1 MALKKNTLNTA
12 DQTAT
17 KKEWK
22 RILVPMSKLSFIYT
36 NEAGRTAMSFALA
49 EHDDITFMVSAKL
62 VRVTPDHTAFSVAL
76 PVPAGADDEIR
87 LSQSIAPAQKDGKW
101 ERKELSAEKIED
113 LGYPFEA

>member
-1 MALKKNTLNTA
+1 MALKNNNTTKS
-12 DQTAT
+12 DQS

-36 NEAGRTAMSFALA
+36 GDNGRTSFSFALA

-62 VRVTPDHTAFSVAL
+62 VKVTPDHTAFSVAL
-76 PVPAGADDEIR
+76 PVPENGEEIR
-87 LSQSIAPAQKDGKW
+87 LSQSNAPAQKAGMW

>member
-1 MALKKNTLNTA
+1 MALKNNQT
-12 DQTAT
+12 QTAGET
-17 KKEWK
+17 AKKEWK

-36 NEAGRTAMSFALA
+36 GDNGKTSFSFALA

-62 VRVTPDHTAFSVAL
+62 VKVTSDRTAFSVAL
-76 PVPAGADDEIR
+76 PVPTNGEEIK

-113 LGYPFEA
+113 LGYPFEV

>member
-1 MALKKNTLNTA
+1 MALKNNTTKS
-12 DQTAT
+12 DQS

-36 NEAGRTAMSFALA
+36 GDNGRTSFSFALA

-62 VRVTPDHTAFSVAL
+62 VKVTPDHAAFSVAL
-76 PVPAGADDEIR
+76 PVPENGEEIR

>member
-1 MALKKNTLNTA
+1 MALKNNTQKAEETA
-12 DQTAT
+12 

-36 NEAGRTAMSFALA
+36 GDNGKTSFSFALA

-62 VRVTPDHTAFSVAL
+62 VKVTPDHTAFSVAL
-76 PVPAGADDEIR
+76 PVPSEGEEIK
-87 LSQSIAPAQKDGKW
+87 LSKSIAPAQKDGKW

>member
-1 MALKKNTLNTA
+1 MALKNNNTKS
-12 DQTAT
+12 DQS

-22 RILVPMSKLSFIYT
+22 RILVPMAKLSFIYT
-36 NEAGRTAMSFALA
+36 GDNGKTSFSFALA

-62 VRVTPDHTAFSVAL
+62 VRVTPDHTAFSVAM
-76 PVPAGADDEIR
+76 PVPENGEEIR
-87 LSQSIAPAQKDGKW
+87 LSQSIPPAQKDGKW

>member
-1 MALKKNTLNTA
+1 MALKNNQT
-12 DQTAT
+12 QTAGET
-17 KKEWK
+17 AKKEWK

-36 NEAGRTAMSFALA
+36 GDNGKTSFSFALA

-62 VRVTPDHTAFSVAL
+62 VKVTSDRTAFSVAL
-76 PVPAGADDEIR
+76 PVPSEGEEIK

>member
-1 MALKKNTLNTA
+1 MALKNNNTKA
-12 DQTAT
+12 DQS

-22 RILVPMSKLSFIYT
+22 RILVPMAKLSFIYT
-36 NEAGRTAMSFALA
+36 GENGKTSFSFALA

-62 VRVTPDHTAFSVAL
+62 VKVTPDHTAFSVAM
-76 PVPAGADDEIR
+76 PVPENGEEIR
-87 LSQSIAPAQKDGKW
+87 LSQSIPPAQKDGKW

>member
-1 MALKKNTLNTA
+1 MALKNNNTTKS
-12 DQTAT
+12 DQS

-22 RILVPMSKLSFIYT
+22 RILVPMSKLTFIYT
-36 NEAGRTAMSFALA
+36 GDNGRTSFSFALA

-62 VRVTPDHTAFSVAL
+62 VKVTPDHTAFSVAL
-76 PVPAGADDEIR
+76 PVPENGEEIK

>member
-1 MALKKNTLNTA
+1 MALKGNNTNTA
-12 DQTAT
+12 DQA

-22 RILVPMSKLSFIYT
+22 RILVPMTKLSFIYT
-36 NEAGRTAMSFALA
+36 GDNGKTSFSFALA

-62 VRVTPDHTAFSVAL
+62 VRVTPDHTAFSVAM
-76 PVPAGADDEIR
+76 PVPVNGEEIR

>member
-1 MALKKNTLNTA
+1 MALKNNNTTKSE
-12 DQTAT
+12 QS

-36 NEAGRTAMSFALA
+36 GENGRTSFSFALA

-62 VRVTPDHTAFSVAL
+62 VKVTPDHTAFSVAL
-76 PVPAGADDEIR
+76 PVPENGEEIR
-87 LSQSIAPAQKDGKW
+87 LSQSIAPAQNDGKW

>member
-1 MALKKNTLNTA
+1 MALKKTNT
-12 DQTAT
+12 QTAVDSA

-22 RILVPMSKLSFIYT
+22 RILVPMTKLTFIYT
-36 NEAGRTAMSFALA
+36 GDNGKTSFSFALA

-62 VRVTPDHTAFSVAL
+62 VKVTPDRSAFSVAL
-76 PVPAGADDEIR
+76 PVPSDGEEIK

-113 LGYPFEA
+113 LGYPFES

>member
-1 MALKKNTLNTA
+1 MALKGNNTNTA
-12 DQTAT
+12 DQA

-36 NEAGRTAMSFALA
+36 GDNGKTSFSFALA

-62 VRVTPDHTAFSVAL
+62 VKVTPDHTAFSVAL
-76 PVPAGADDEIR
+76 LVPEKGEEIR
-87 LSQSIAPAQKDGKW
+87 LSQSIPPAQKDGKW

>member
-1 MALKKNTLNTA
+1 MALKNNNTTKS
-12 DQTAT
+12 DQS

-36 NEAGRTAMSFALA
+36 GDNGRTSFSFALA

-62 VRVTPDHTAFSVAL
+62 VKVTPDHTAFSGAL
-76 PVPAGADDEIR
+76 PVPENGEEIR
-87 LSQSIAPAQKDGKW
+87 LSQSIPPAQKDGKW

>member
-1 MALKKNTLNTA
+1 MALKNNKT
-12 DQTAT
+12 QTAGET
-17 KKEWK
+17 AKKEWK

-36 NEAGRTAMSFALA
+36 SDNGKTSFSFALA

-62 VRVTPDHTAFSVAL
+62 VKVTSDRTAFSVAL
-76 PVPAGADDEIR
+76 PVPGNGEEIK

-113 LGYPFEA
+113 LGYPFEV

>member
-1 MALKKNTLNTA
+1 MALKNNQT
-12 DQTAT
+12 QTAGET
-17 KKEWK
+17 AKKEWK

-36 NEAGRTAMSFALA
+36 GDNGKTSFSFALA

-62 VRVTPDHTAFSVAL
+62 VKVTSDRTAFSVAL
-76 PVPAGADDEIR
+76 PAPSKGEEIK

-113 LGYPFEA
+113 LGYPFEV

>member
-1 MALKKNTLNTA
+1 MALKKTNT
-12 DQTAT
+12 QTAADSA

-22 RILVPMSKLSFIYT
+22 RILVPMTKLTFIYT
-36 NEAGRTAMSFALA
+36 GDNGKTSFSFALA

-62 VRVTPDHTAFSVAL
+62 VKVTPDHSAFSVAL
-76 PVPAGADDEIR
+76 PVPTDGEEIK

-113 LGYPFEA
+113 LGYPFES

>member
-1 MALKKNTLNTA
+1 MALKNNNTKS
-12 DQTAT
+12 DQS

-36 NEAGRTAMSFALA
+36 GDNGRTSMSFALA

-62 VRVTPDHTAFSVAL
+62 VKVTPDHTAFSVAL
-76 PVPAGADDEIR
+76 PVPENGEEIR

-113 LGYPFEA
+113 LGYPFEV

>member
-1 MALKKNTLNTA
+1 MALKNNQT
-12 DQTAT
+12 QTAGET
-17 KKEWK
+17 AKKEWK

-36 NEAGRTAMSFALA
+36 GDNGKTSFSFALA

-62 VRVTPDHTAFSVAL
+62 VKVTSDRTAFSVAL
-76 PVPAGADDEIR
+76 PVPSKGEEIK